1 MPAEE
6 IEFYEVLGDML
17 VSLGRS
23 YNEIKG
29 KGKVTLKIDG
39 HEVSVDPLKPKY
51 DPNDKNIFGQLTT
64 VYDAAQQLYGKR
76 LSVGTLLD
84 SVDDQQVKDLFSR
97 FGTVTRSEVA
107 RDPETGQSKG
117 FACVEMS
124 TEEEAQKAI
133 VRLHRREYGGG
144 RLAVKKEVET
154 PIPILCHQEHMKPI
168 GVCRAC
174 LVEVTTTTADGRKKT
189 ELAPACYLPVANNI
203 EVNTLI
209 TSDRVAKSVRTVVEL
224 LLSDYQ
230 HEQAAGTESGAN
242 ELQRVA
248 NHERIQ
254 ARNNRFPRTAP
265 ERGQDDSSPII
276 YVDRNACILC
286 DRCVRACNDIRENH
300 VIGRMG
306 KGFETRIAFDADAQ
320 MGESSCVACG
330 ECMITCPTDALTN
343 RSVVKVS
350 IGADGALQDDAEWKG
365 FQSAREEKKEEIN
378 IRNTSIQGASTSK
391 PEDAVPL
398 ANRARLDDIRT
409 SDVRMS
415 NWNLRPGPVPGRELR
430 ELHPDLFSDMS
441 ERFLDWNLG
450 AVVRRHFKDGEVIC
464 REGDFGSTAFII
476 ERGTLEVRIRTPF
489 QQPIRQSGLFGR
501 FFGRGSASGGESRGS
516 VSPQYINIDA
526 PVALQYGNPVAQLTP
541 RDRIF
546 GEMTCM
552 SQYPRSATVIA
563 KGDCTLLEVLRNVVY
578 MLQRTRTSRDILRNI
593 YRENA
598 LKTHLRQVEL
608 FTSLFDSEET
618 FKTFYD
624 LVKPKVDL
632 VRAYPKM
639 QIIREGQPADS
650 FYMIRTGFVKISRN
664 NQVLNYLGPGGY
676 FGEIGLLS
684 DLDEL
689 RGDTP
694 PGICTATCAALDHV
708 DVARIKGEDFK
719 ALVKGYPDLKQKLLE
734 MAKKRLIENDRLIAI
749 STAVN
754 GSASAELESFID
766 QGLYNAQSLLILDL
780 EKCTRCD
787 ECAKAC
793 ADVHG
798 GVTRLV
804 REGLRFDKYLV
815 ASSCRS
821 CFDPVCMVGCPVGS
835 IRRTGTSEIKI
846 EDWCIGCGKCADNCP
861 YGNINIQEQR
871 ADGRSGREATTCDL
885 CRSLA
890 DGQPSCVY
898 ACPHDAAHR
907 MTGPQLWEMVNRP

>member
-1 MPAEE
+1 M
-6 IEFYEVLGDML
+6 
-17 VSLGRS
+17 
-23 YNEIKG
+23 
-29 KGKVTLKIDG
+29 
-39 HEVSVDPLKPKY
+39 
-51 DPNDKNIFGQLTT
+51 
-64 VYDAAQQLYGKR
+64 
-76 LSVGTLLD
+76 
-84 SVDDQQVKDLFSR
+84 
-97 FGTVTRSEVA
+97 
-107 RDPETGQSKG
+107 
-117 FACVEMS
+117 
-124 TEEEAQKAI
+124 
-133 VRLHRREYGGG
+133 
-144 RLAVKKEVET
+144 
-154 PIPILCHQEHMKPI
+154 
-168 GVCRAC
+168 
-174 LVEVTTTTADGRKKT
+174 
-189 ELAPACYLPVANNI
+189 
-203 EVNTLI
+203 

-230 HEQAAGTESGAN
+230 HEETAGTESGAN
-242 ELQRVA
+242 ELERVA
-248 NHERIQ
+248 KHERIQ
-254 ARNNRFPRTAP
+254 ARADRFPRTAP

-306 KGFETRIAFDADAQ
+306 KGFETRIAFDADAE

-343 RSVVKVS
+343 RSIVKVS
-350 IGADGALQDDAEWKG
+350 IGADGALQNDAEWEK
-365 FQSAREEKKEEIN
+365 FQSAREEKKEQIN
-378 IRNTSIQGASTSK
+378 IRNTSFQGASTLK

-398 ANRARLDDIRT
+398 ANRAQLDAIRT
-409 SDVRMS
+409 SDVRFT

-450 AVVRRHFKDGEVIC
+450 AVVRRHYKDGEVIC

-476 ERGTLEVRIRTPF
+476 ERGKLDVRIRTPYH
-489 QQPIRQSGLFGR
+489 QPVRHTGLFR
-501 FFGRGSASGGESRGS
+501 FFGGGDRGENEART
-516 VSPQYINIDA
+516 SPEYINIDA
-526 PVALQYGNPVAQLTP
+526 PVALEYGNPVAELTP
-541 RDRIF
+541 KDRIF

-608 FTSLFDSEET
+608 FTSLFNSEQA
-618 FKTFYD
+618 FQAFYD

-639 QIIREGQPADS
+639 QIIREGQPAEA
-650 FYMIRTGFVKISRN
+650 FYMIRTGFVKVSRN

-684 DLDEL
+684 DLEEL
-689 RGDTP
+689 RGQTP
-694 PGICTATCAALDHV
+694 PGLCTATCAALDHV
-708 DVARIKGEDFK
+708 DVARIKGDDFK
-719 ALVKGYPDLKQKLLE
+719 ALVASFPDLRERLLRI
-734 MAKKRLIENDRLIAI
+734 AKDRLNDNAKAIAAL
-749 STAVN
+749 S
-754 GSASAELESFID
+754 GSLQGTSAGLENFID
-766 QGLYNAQSLLILDL
+766 QGLYNAQSLLVLDL

-793 ADVHG
+793 ADAHG

-804 REGLRFDKYLV
+804 REGLRFDKFLV

-835 IRRTGTSEIKI
+835 IRRTGSSEIVI

-871 ADGRSGREATTCDL
+871 ADKRPGREATTCDL
-885 CRSLA
+885 CRSLP
-890 DGQPSCVY
+890 DKQPSCVY

-907 MTGPQLWEMVNRP
+907 MSGPMLWELVNRP